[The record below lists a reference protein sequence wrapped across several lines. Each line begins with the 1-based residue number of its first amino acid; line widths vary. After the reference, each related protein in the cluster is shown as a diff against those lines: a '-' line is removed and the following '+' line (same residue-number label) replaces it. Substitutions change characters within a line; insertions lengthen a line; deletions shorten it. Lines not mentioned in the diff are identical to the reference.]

1 MFPFF
6 LFVESISVCH
16 ENTHHLLAPRKK
28 EERIIAFEPRA
39 AVSRTFSSSSTQHLP
54 ANPRT
59 RKDVHVSKTVQDQL
73 LATTGNHT
81 TD

>member
-6 LFVESISVCH
+6 NLWRAFQFVAKTRIISSPL
-16 ENTHHLLAPRKK
+16 EKK

-39 AVSRTFSSSSTQHLP
+39 AVSRALSSSSTQHLP

-59 RKDVHVSKTVQDQL
+59 RKDVHVS
-73 LATTGNHT
+73 
-81 TD
+81 